1 MSENLK
7 RLLTSTLL
15 ILSFILMFRYNF
27 ILVYSLLVL
36 GIFSS
41 LEFLNLSKKILVNI
55 FIKFL

>member
-1 MSENLK
+1 MSENLKK

-41 LEFLNLSKKILVNI
+41 LEFLNLSKKN
-55 FIKFL
+55 FSKYFL